1 MDVKAKLIDGVMRLI
16 GWLTVRQEE
25 LLAIDIRPG
34 SIYVSQLKQEKGKKT
49 WFAEHLYQ
57 RHVVSEGI
65 QSDQEHIKNNIQLY
79 ASNLRQIVESKGIET
94 NNVAV
99 SLPIASSII
108 KMVTAPSM
116 SNEELENAI
125 QYESLWENLVQ
136 FAGSMDDYS
145 IYWQVVKRDAQT
157 NTMDLLFIATKLSE
171 INVYAEIIRV
181 SGLQAVLMDVRC
193 FPLVDALAFH
203 FGKKEFSQQK
213 VGIVELGTGEN
224 YLMIAEGESVYV
236 SDIFLPESGRQALT
250 QTEYDEEAVRLSMT
264 RYAAQLRQALML
276 YQNRPGSE
284 PIEELLFVSS
294 LPLAD
299 AFIGALSDVLKDV
312 KLSLFSPLEG
322 LILPEQHQHFKDGPA
337 NLSFLAPVL
346 GLSKRKLDVFGYYQ
360 YTASTQN
367 INLLPNRE
375 NVVRSRK
382 LKVALTWGLF
392 VSVLAGGAFVGAD
405 SLVQLR
411 ENIQLRE
418 EIRNYGS
425 VSEELAAVNDELRSV
440 ISQRSRYEGT
450 FAELEEMISP
460 SQQKQLSDTLVAL
473 NNSLPLKIWLTQI
486 SHDDELKILVSGR
499 SESGQSVQQFV
510 ANLNESKFF
519 SEFMLLN
526 MELDRKDKRTSL
538 FELSGRR
545 IPEAIK
551 QGGEHESE

>member
-49 WFAEHLYQ
+49 WFAEHIYQ

-79 ASNLRQIVESKGIET
+79 ASNLRQIVESKAIET

-157 NTMDLLFIATKLSE
+157 NTMDLLFIASKLSE

-203 FGKKEFSQQK
+203 FGKKEFSPQK

-250 QTEYDEEAVRLSMT
+250 QAEYDEEAVRLSMT

-276 YQNRPGSE
+276 YQNRAGAE

-294 LPLAD
+294 LPLAE
-299 AFIGALSDVLKDV
+299 AFIQALSDVLEDV

-322 LILPEQHQHFKDGPA
+322 LILPEQHQHFNEGPT

-382 LKVALTWGLF
+382 LKLALTWGLF
-392 VSVLAGGAFVGAD
+392 VLILAGGGFIGAD
-405 SLVQLR
+405 SLVQLQ
-411 ENIQLRE
+411 ENSQLRE
-418 EIRNYGS
+418 KIRNFGG
-425 VSEELAAVNDELRSV
+425 VSEDLGRVNAELQSV
-440 ISQRSRYEGT
+440 VSQRTQYEST
-450 FAELEEMISP
+450 FAELEGMISP
-460 SQQKQLSDTLVAL
+460 TQQRQLSDMLISL
-473 NNSLPLKIWLTQI
+473 NNSLPLNIWLTEI
-486 SHDDELKILVSGR
+486 SHDDKHKIHIRGR

-510 ANLNESKFF
+510 SNLNESAFF
-519 SEFMLLN
+519 NEVMLLN
-526 MELDRKDKRTSL
+526 MELDKTDKRTSI
-538 FELSGRR
+538 FELTGHRAAVSV
-545 IPEAIK
+545 E
-551 QGGEHESE
+551 QGGNHESE